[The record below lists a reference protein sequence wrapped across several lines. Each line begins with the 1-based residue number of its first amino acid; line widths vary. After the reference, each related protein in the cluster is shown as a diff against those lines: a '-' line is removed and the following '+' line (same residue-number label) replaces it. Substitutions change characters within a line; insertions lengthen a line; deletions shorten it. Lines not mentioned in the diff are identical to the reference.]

1 MTSGLLINDIRTDK
15 FSAIIP
21 LSHPDLNDISFSSNT
36 HQRQGTNNAEN
47 RWCTTSV
54 FLTYQRGM
62 EGRWACWEAGR
73 GHRRGMRDAGK
84 ERSEVKCGG
93 VKVLAGM

>member
-1 MTSGLLINDIRTDK
+1 MMSGPLINIIVPPPRTDK

-21 LSHPDLNDISFSSNT
+21 LFHPDLNDISFSSNT

-54 FLTYQRGM
+54 FLTLQRGM

-73 GHRRGMRDAGK
+73 GHR
-84 ERSEVKCGG
+84 
-93 VKVLAGM
+93 